1 MLAYLLA
8 PLVLPLVFAAVR
20 WGLTLERP
28 QPLN

>member
-8 PLVLPLVFAAVR
+8 PLVLPLVFAVVL